1 MSPMRRILVVLLKL
15 AISLALIWFAFS
27 KIDTGSAF
35 GLLQSIHPGVV
46 SGALALLVL
55 QQFAAGG
62 RLHRLMRLVRAPISL
77 VRAVDAVFVGAFFMQ
92 TFISFIGGDAMRVWR
107 MATAGV
113 PIASAFKAVL
123 LDRAVGFVAL
133 VALIVA
139 GLPLLFRIMTE
150 PAMRA
155 GVVLAV
161 ILGMLG
167 TLALLLMHRLP
178 EALRRWRIFRI
189 VSDISSL
196 AMSISSRG
204 ADISFLLG
212 VSLLIQVLAVI
223 AMYVIAFGLGVE
235 ARFVDF
241 LVLVP
246 PVMLLAMLPIS
257 IAGWGVRE
265 GAMAVA
271 LNLVGIAAEQSVAIS
286 VCFGLC
292 MMVLGLPGGL
302 IWFIVRKGGAGVDIL
317 TDAREKR

>member
-1 MSPMRRILVVLLKL
+1 MRRILVVLLKM

-62 RLHRLMRLVRAPISL
+62 RLHRLMLLVRAPISL
-77 VRAVDAVFVGAFFMQ
+77 VRAVDAVFVGVFFSQ

-107 MATAGV
+107 VVSTGV
-113 PIASAFKAVL
+113 PVSSAFKAVL
-123 LDRAVGFVAL
+123 LDRAAGFVAL
-133 VALIVA
+133 IALIVA
-139 GLPLLFRIMTE
+139 GLPLLFRIMAD

-155 GVVLAV
+155 GVILAV
-161 ILGMLG
+161 VLGMFG
-167 TLALLLMHRLP
+167 TLALLLVHRLP

-189 VSDISSL
+189 ASDISSL
-196 AMSISSRG
+196 AMSISGRG
-204 ADISFLLG
+204 ADISYLLG
-212 VSLLIQVLAVI
+212 ASLLIQVLNVI
-223 AMYVIAFGLGVE
+223 VMYVIAIGLGVE
-235 ARFVDF
+235 ARFVEF

-257 IAGWGVRE
+257 FAGWGVRE

-271 LNLVGIAAEQSVAIS
+271 LSLVGIGAEQSVAVS
-286 VCFGLC
+286 VCFGLSLI
-292 MMVLGLPGGL
+292 VLGLPGGL
-302 IWFIVRKGGAGVDIL
+302 IWFIVRKGGAGVEVL
-317 TDAREKR
+317 ADAREKR